1 MDWGYAIGE
10 ALGGMTAKVYYS
22 NGRYHM
28 DLKYYLI
35 DTYEFLYHWTEEDH
49 DDFINKYFHEL
60 HEARTAK
67 EYKIIGCY
75 QESFEWKKDNKIYEA
90 YYNPKIR
97 IDKDKLN
104 ANPLY

>member
-1 MDWGYAIGE
+1 
-10 ALGGMTAKVYYS
+10 
-22 NGRYHM
+22 M

-35 DTYEFLYHWTEEDH
+35 DTYEFPYHWTEEDH

-75 QESFEWKKDNKIYEA
+75 QESFEWKKGEILYPDDYIEIVLNEEE
-90 YYNPKIR
+90 YNAETY
-97 IDKDKLN
+97 N
-104 ANPLY
+104 